1 MFTLKRGLIIY
12 INTTIGEVQE
22 TIKMK
27 NYEYEYK
34 SYIKY
39 EKYKYIVIEFW
50 DTINWIHT
58 KRIDYTQE

>member
-1 MFTLKRGLIIY
+1 MKR
-12 INTTIGEVQE
+12 ESH
-22 TIKMK
+22 
-27 NYEYEYK
+27 EYEYK

-58 KRIDYTQE
+58 KTIDYTQE

>member
-1 MFTLKRGLIIY
+1 
-12 INTTIGEVQE
+12 
-22 TIKMK
+22 MK

>member
-1 MFTLKRGLIIY
+1 MRLLQDLKSTMFSTITGLIIY
-12 INTTIGEVQE
+12 IN
-22 TIKMK
+22 
-27 NYEYEYK
+27 NK

-58 KRIDYTQE
+58 KTIDYTQE